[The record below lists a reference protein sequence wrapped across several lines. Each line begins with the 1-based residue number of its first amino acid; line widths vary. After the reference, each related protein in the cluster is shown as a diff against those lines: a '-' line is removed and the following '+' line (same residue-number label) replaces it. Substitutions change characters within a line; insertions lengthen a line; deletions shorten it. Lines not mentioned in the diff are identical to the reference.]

1 MIRRTFI
8 LTEAQ
13 TNVIETALWYEQR
26 EPGLGDRF
34 VREIRQSLRAIAKMP
49 LRFPIVEN
57 GVRPCCLT
65 DSHILFTFFGRMT
78 LWLFWRSF
86 TNTESRRRG
95 KSHDKLAMKV
105 TAVRANDDYTLDLR
119 FGVESQRI

>member
-13 TNVIETALWYEQR
+13 TNIIETALWYEQR
-26 EPGLGDRF
+26 EPGLGNRF

-57 GVRPCCLT
+57 GVRRL
-65 DSHILFTFFGRMT
+65 L
-78 LWLFWRSF
+78 L
-86 TNTESRRRG
+86 N
-95 KSHDKLAMKV
+95 
-105 TAVRANDDYTLDLR
+105 R
-119 FGVESQRI
+119 FPYSVLLSLGE